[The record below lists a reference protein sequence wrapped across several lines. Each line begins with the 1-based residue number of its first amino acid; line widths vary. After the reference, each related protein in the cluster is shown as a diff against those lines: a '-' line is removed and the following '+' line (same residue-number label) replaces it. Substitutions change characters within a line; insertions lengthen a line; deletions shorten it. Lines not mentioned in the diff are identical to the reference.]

1 MITIYDRRC
10 SMTLS
15 PGETAPTSLPADT
28 VWVDLYNETEE
39 EAALVEH
46 LTRRRLPN
54 RHRLAEVETSSRL
67 SDEGDALVM
76 SSPIIYRDGA
86 SLLTTPVGFI
96 LTSDL
101 LITLRQEE
109 LRSFSDFIHE
119 VKSHEAEPLDS
130 GSAAW
135 LGLIESI
142 VDRVADGMEA
152 VGADLEKVSRRI
164 FKSSVEPAKSKPTN
178 VEAKLRETLETVG
191 RSGDTT
197 GYVRDSLLGLGRMAG
212 YVHANA
218 DKYLKERTGKRL
230 DSIRQDIAS
239 LNDYETHL
247 TNKVQFLLDS
257 TLGLINIEQNRTFK
271 LLTVASVIGIP
282 PTFVVG
288 LYGMNF
294 KTMPEYDWAWGYEWG
309 LFLVVLSIIIPVGLL
324 RWKGWV

>member
-1 MITIYDRRC
+1 M
-10 SMTLS
+10 
-15 PGETAPTSLPADT
+15 
-28 VWVDLYNETEE
+28 
-39 EAALVEH
+39 
-46 LTRRRLPN
+46 
-54 RHRLAEVETSSRL
+54 
-67 SDEGDALVM
+67 
-76 SSPIIYRDGA
+76 
-86 SLLTTPVGFI
+86 
-96 LTSDL
+96 
-101 LITLRQEE
+101 
-109 LRSFSDFIHE
+109 
-119 VKSHEAEPLDS
+119 KSHETEPLES

-135 LGLIESI
+135 LGLVESI

-152 VGADLEKVSRRI
+152 VGADLEKVSRHI
-164 FKSSVEPAKSKPTN
+164 FQSSVEPGRGRPTN

-212 YVHANA
+212 YVQANA

-257 TLGLINIEQNRTFK
+257 TLGLISIEQNRTFK

-294 KTMPEYDWAWGYEWG
+294 KTMPEYDWAWGYPWG
-309 LFLVVLSIIIPVGLL
+309 LFLVVLSIVVPVALL